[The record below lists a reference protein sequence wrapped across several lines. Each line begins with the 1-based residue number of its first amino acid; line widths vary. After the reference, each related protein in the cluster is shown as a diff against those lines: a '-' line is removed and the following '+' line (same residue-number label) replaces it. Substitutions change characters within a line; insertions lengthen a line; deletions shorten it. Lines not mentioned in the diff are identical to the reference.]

1 MKMKFNKLD
10 THMFWHWF
18 SSHHNE
24 FGENFDNDKTL
35 AELDNRIM
43 GLGDFAWEIGPG
55 AEDNNQLVISPGG
68 NLDLLP
74 ITKQIVSCAMNI
86 PGWVFFYAKPPK
98 EWKLIF
104 HFQKGDGEVIE
115 INASKWEY
123 VLLNCEDDGFEII
136 LQTYY
141 LTNLSEEDKLIAAEI
156 LLDGI
161 LGEEARMLHIT
172 YIDIVEEFDFQNLN
186 EVNDITYLKNHF
198 EKLLQFQ

>member
-1 MKMKFNKLD
+1 MEFNKLD
-10 THMFWHWF
+10 TQMFWHWF
-18 SSHHNE
+18 SRHYNE
-24 FGENFDNDKTL
+24 LGENFENDKTL

-55 AEDNNQLVISPGG
+55 TKDNNQLVISPGG

-74 ITKQIVSCAMNI
+74 ITKQIVSSAMNI
-86 PGWVFFYAKPPK
+86 PGWVFIYAKPPK

-104 HFQKGDGEVIE
+104 NFQKGNGEVIE
-115 INASKWEY
+115 INASKWKY
-123 VLLNCEDDGFEII
+123 VLLNYEDDGLEII
-136 LQTYY
+136 LQTFY

-172 YIDIVEEFDFQNLN
+172 YIDIVEEVDFEYLS
-186 EVNDITYLKNHF
+186 EVNDITYLHNHF
-198 EKLLQFQ
+198 EKLMQPL